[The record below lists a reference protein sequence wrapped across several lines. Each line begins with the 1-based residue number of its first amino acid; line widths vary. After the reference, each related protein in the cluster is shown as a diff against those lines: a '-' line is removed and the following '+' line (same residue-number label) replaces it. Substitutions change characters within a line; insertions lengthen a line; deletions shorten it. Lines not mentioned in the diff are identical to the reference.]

1 MAEQKHDSNEK
12 HKSKR
17 LSLEGQLK
25 AARIS
30 LEQYV
35 NPKLLS
41 KDLIPKTKL
50 KNAKGIVFLT
60 CIKAGFLFAGNIGTG
75 CVIINNANINV
86 VRGNRSINSNTVTGW
101 SPPSSIGLMGLSF
114 GFLAG
119 GAKVDYLFI
128 LNDDYAVK
136 QFTGSGQLRLGG
148 SMQLSLGPIGRDAD
162 ASLGVGDGGVSAI
175 YSYAHSEGL
184 YGGLELKRKINY
196 SSSAM

>member
-1 MAEQKHDSNEK
+1 MSQPATNNNSKTEEK
-12 HKSKR
+12 YETIDDDIKSEDPKAIKR

-35 NPKLLS
+35 NPKILN
-41 KDLIPKTKL
+41 KDKLIPKKIL

-75 CVIINNANINV
+75 CVIVRNAMNTGNNAL
-86 VRGNRSINSNTVTGW
+86 TGW
-101 SPPSSIGLMGLSF
+101 SPPSSIGVAGLSF

-119 GAKVDYLFI
+119 GAKVDYVFI

-148 SMQLSLGPIGRDAD
+148 EVQLALGMM
-162 ASLGVGDGGVSAI
+162 SF
-175 YSYAHSEGL
+175 YF
-184 YGGLELKRKINY
+184 LELICF
-196 SSSAM
+196 